1 MILFGPLAATG
12 YRSACGRE
20 LVAGAI
26 DEPRA
31 GGVHALKR
39 AEIEGHAFRV
49 LSRRKER
56 GPGRLQLMPGG
67 DDPLPGQRQH
77 HAVLAVLSG
86 YGRRRVHQAL
96 RPSRKR
102 AHIAPTGDC
111 RANRTA
117 SPARTGSGRQQI
129 RYESETL
136 LYGLR
141 FADKA
146 SRIFV
151 QARRPGRQDCRV
163 VLEPFL
169 SAPPRPANKASA
181 NQGVA
186 ESRALT
192 PRAAPLCRGGH
203 PASSHGRQSL
213 RRSSRPP
220 APIRDAREGTG
231 HKKSRNQ
238 RRDAWRDSPRERQ
251 SQFAPPPRR
260 ARVMAPNGL
269 IPHDGSAL
277 RRFPAAAHPKSAASA
292 LSPSL
297 RL

>member
-1 MILFGPLAATG
+1 MILFGLLAATG
-12 YRSACGRE
+12 YRSSRGSE

-111 RANRTA
+111 RANGTA

-136 LYGLR
+136 LYGLGFR
-141 FADKA
+141 GQSESNFCPGPAPRP
-146 SRIFV
+146 SGLS
-151 QARRPGRQDCRV
+151 RRPRTV
-163 VLEPFL
+163 PFRP
-169 SAPPRPANKASA
+169 AAPANKASA

-186 ESRALT
+186 ESRART

-213 RRSSRPP
+213 RALLTP
-220 APIRDAREGTG
+220 ACPDPGRAGRDRAQKEPESATRRLARFAARKAIAIR
-231 HKKSRNQ
+231 
-238 RRDAWRDSPRERQ
+238 
-251 SQFAPPPRR
+251 
-260 ARVMAPNGL
+260 
-269 IPHDGSAL
+269 
-277 RRFPAAAHPKSAASA
+277 PAAAPRSSYGAQCVNSA
-292 LSPSL
+292 
-297 RL
+297 